1 MRAYLKRIKGHAGY
15 WSCERCVQPG
25 TQCVINKKQPKN
37 KQTSLGQSLASAL
50 HNNLSTTEEK
60 KEKTTIQLLDLHAP
74 RRTDEDFHTY
84 WKKKKGDDD
93 HLSRDKRTKQPLY
106 SPLMDINFPMV
117 TGFVIDSMHTLFGT
131 LRRQLEGIAFNR
143 NEGQISSVKLAA
155 ADNRLIIFKLCKP
168 LEFDRHVR
176 PLTKSVSKYK
186 DHELRQM
193 LYYLLY
199 PLFFKILDKPQ
210 FENILLLPQ
219 SMLLLGS
226 YNPDPVPAENILK
239 ATNVLKKH
247 VSKLK
252 EFKYPIRFLT
262 HNIIHLPED
271 AENFECGIET
281 LGAFIYENEMGIFRD
296 MLGSGYHAVEQ
307 IRNRLAER
315 NKYLLPTADN
325 GMILTDS
332 KALFKQATIQKQQE
346 AGESHI
352 LLEFVD
358 KGEKNKKKLRFA
370 KFTITNK
377 FPDNVCLMTNGRVLI
392 CTDIFR
398 LPRTGEILL
407 SGQVFKKIENPY
419 FNSDF
424 QNNYYISIASSIDS
438 NCTELNI
445 KGLRAKMYALPLPHP
460 TAELKELPDITT
472 CKITKWYLSPLFHC
486 LY

>member
-1 MRAYLKRIKGHAGY
+1 MLKSSKPFVLGYYHGRGKPDIHKFLAPLLADLKTFHPNSNCLHSENRELTVTLRCIRTDAPMRAYLKRIKGHAGY

-25 TQCVINKKQPKN
+25 TKCVINKKQPKN

-210 FENILLLPQ
+210 F
-219 SMLLLGS
+219 
-226 YNPDPVPAENILK
+226 
-239 ATNVLKKH
+239 
-247 VSKLK
+247 
-252 EFKYPIRFLT
+252 
-262 HNIIHLPED
+262 
-271 AENFECGIET
+271 
-281 LGAFIYENEMGIFRD
+281 
-296 MLGSGYHAVEQ
+296 
-307 IRNRLAER
+307 
-315 NKYLLPTADN
+315 
-325 GMILTDS
+325 
-332 KALFKQATIQKQQE
+332 
-346 AGESHI
+346 
-352 LLEFVD
+352 
-358 KGEKNKKKLRFA
+358 
-370 KFTITNK
+370 
-377 FPDNVCLMTNGRVLI
+377 
-392 CTDIFR
+392 
-398 LPRTGEILL
+398 
-407 SGQVFKKIENPY
+407 
-419 FNSDF
+419 
-424 QNNYYISIASSIDS
+424 
-438 NCTELNI
+438 
-445 KGLRAKMYALPLPHP
+445 
-460 TAELKELPDITT
+460 
-472 CKITKWYLSPLFHC
+472 
-486 LY
+486 